1 MEEWIGRLEAMSMP
15 VAVVETGSFSAAIR
29 ALQVPL
35 ATLSREVSDLERV
48 FAARL
53 IVRTAR
59 RLSLT
64 DVGIA
69 YVAVARR
76 ILGQVEEAEREAA
89 GCRPSAPLRPFRG
102 LTHRG
107 AAIPK

>member
-1 MEEWIGRLEAMSMP
+1 MGRVEAMSML
-15 VAVVETGSFSAAIR
+15 VAVVEMDSFSAANR

-35 ATLSREVSDLERV
+35 ATLSREVSDLESV

-64 DVGIA
+64 GVGIA
-69 YVAVARR
+69 YVTAAWR
-76 ILGQVEEAEREAA
+76 IPGQVEEAEREAA
-89 GCRPSAPLRPFRG
+89 GCPPSAPLRPFRG
-102 LTHRG
+102 LTHGG